1 MCACCDCTQ
10 LRKALDSDTP
20 LDRCALTSYAL
31 MVYCRDGV
39 LAPPSL
45 MRRMMQVKQERAC
58 DRAFGL
64 QTVYCVVSVADAHP
78 LYCRELL
85 LSLQPSLRVVT
96 TRHVLALLDNSP
108 ELYSRAA
115 DVGVESVASHY
126 AAGISTSLQP
136 TLELIRGL
144 MQHILLL
151 AVPKMLT
158 DSVAVED
165 VWSLQVS
172 VVRRLRLNCVWL

>member
-10 LRKALDSDTP
+10 LRKALESGAA
-20 LDRCALTSYAL
+20 LDRCTLTSYAL
-31 MVYCRDGV
+31 LVYCRDGV

-45 MRRMMQVKQERAC
+45 LRRMMQVKQERAC

-64 QTVYCVVSVADAHP
+64 QTLVMALSVVTFRP
-78 LYCRELL
+78 IYCRELL
-85 LSLQPSLRVVT
+85 LSLQPSLRAVT
-96 TRHVLALLDNSP
+96 SQHVLALLDNSP

-136 TLELIRGL
+136 TALLIRGM
-144 MQHILLL
+144 MQHILRAIPALIE
-151 AVPKMLT
+151 K
-158 DSVAVED
+158 SVAVED

-172 VVRRLRLNCVWL
+172 IRRLRLNCVWL